1 MRLSRLL
8 CGQRTYSMIRT
19 ITAEEI
25 QNYAQITGDTNPI
38 HFQGESSIVHGTFLL
53 GLVSNVMGT
62 KCPGPGTQVMYLDGK
77 FRKPVIVGSPIEIT
91 VKILEEKKF
100 RKVVNAEYMISDP
113 LYVDV
118 MYVTGHAKLIQDM
131 SKIDIDKNSSYS

>member
-8 CGQRTYSMIRT
+8 CGQRTYSIIRT
-19 ITAEEI
+19 VTAEEI

-62 KCPGPGTQVMYLDGK
+62 KCPGPGTQVMYLDAR

-91 VKILEEKKF
+91 VKILEEKRF
-100 RKVVNAEYMISDP
+100 RKVVNAEYVISDP
-113 LYVDV
+113 TFADV
-118 MYVTGHAKLIQDM
+118 TYVTGHAKLMQEK
-131 SKIDIDKNSSYS
+131 SKIDIDENCSY